1 MMASFLT
8 LGIETSCDD
17 TGVALLE
24 GDRTVISERLSSQIE
39 IHAPYGG
46 VVPEYASRQHL
57 EAMIPLIQNV
67 LAEGG
72 VADPRRELSLIA
84 VTAGP
89 GLMGSLLVGVMAA
102 KGLSSG
108 WGTPLIGVN
117 HLEGHLFA
125 NVVTFPDLQPPFLC
139 LIVSGGHTEIVR
151 VREFGDYAVIARTLD
166 AAVGEAYDTVA
177 KLLNLGYPG
186 GPPVDRLAASG
197 DSERFRL
204 PVPLKHDPVLA
215 FSFSGLKTAVLWA
228 LKEFQDNAETAL
240 AADLCA
246 SFQKAAIEALLA
258 KTELAVRETGIR
270 KVCIAG
276 GVAANSALR
285 QAMQRS
291 RSFSAWCPPVS
302 RCTDNAVMIAAA
314 GYNAFRRG
322 KRSTLDLSADPSWE
336 LPFEEVKIQQKKA
349 ERQRKGPIIG
359 SI

>member
-1 MMASFLT
+1 M
-8 LGIETSCDD
+8 
-17 TGVALLE
+17 
-24 GDRTVISERLSSQIE
+24 
-39 IHAPYGG
+39 
-46 VVPEYASRQHL
+46 
-57 EAMIPLIQNV
+57 
-67 LAEGG
+67 
-72 VADPRRELSLIA
+72 
-84 VTAGP
+84 
-89 GLMGSLLVGVMAA
+89 
-102 KGLSSG
+102 
-108 WGTPLIGVN
+108 
-117 HLEGHLFA
+117 
-125 NVVTFPDLQPPFLC
+125 
-139 LIVSGGHTEIVR
+139 
-151 VREFGDYAVIARTLD
+151 
-166 AAVGEAYDTVA
+166 
-177 KLLNLGYPG
+177 
-186 GPPVDRLAASG
+186 DRLAASG